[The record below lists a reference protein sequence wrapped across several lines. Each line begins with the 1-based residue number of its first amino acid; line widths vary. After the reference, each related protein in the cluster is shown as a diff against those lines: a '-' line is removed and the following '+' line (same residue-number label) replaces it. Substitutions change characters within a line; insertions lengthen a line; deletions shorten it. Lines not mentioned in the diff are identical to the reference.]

1 MRILVLTTAPRQ
13 PDNHLLWEGLR
24 EFADVEIHYFSK
36 QEQKSLGAVLSR
48 FDFSLYDRV
57 ICDLLF
63 RYLVRQRRVLSRISR
78 LLIYEEDACQ
88 EFIEGSK
95 WEGAF
100 STFYLKLPNARIVL
114 TGFQVCQKFQEMG
127 VDAHFLPKGFDSSK
141 LYNMGLER
149 DIPLGFVGR
158 LDSDTYKQRREF
170 LQRAEKK
177 FGLQILRAEPGD
189 EYRKLLNRIKVFV
202 SADIGLGEY
211 MAKNFEAM
219 ACGCVLLAFKQGCGE
234 EEALGLESGIHWL
247 LYEGQEQFELFVE
260 MLMTDTGLSDAL
272 ACAGQMEAKQRFD
285 YSAQAQ
291 SLFSLLVLPSGPAL
305 KRMSL
310 WQRLLGLKFQIG
322 GHRGN

>member
-1 MRILVLTTAPRQ
+1 MRILVLATAPRQ

-36 QEQKSLGAVLSR
+36 QEQKSLDAVLSR

-57 ICDLLF
+57 VCDLLF
-63 RYLVRQRRVLSRISR
+63 RYLVRQRRVLSRISG

-88 EFIEGSK
+88 EFIESSK
-95 WEGAF
+95 WKGAF
-100 STFYLKLPNARIVL
+100 STFYRKLPNARIVL
-114 TGFQVCQKFQEMG
+114 TGFQVCRKFQEMG

-170 LQRAEKK
+170 LQRAEKE

-219 ACGCVLLAFKQGCGE
+219 ACGCVVLAFEQGNGE
-234 EEALGLESGIHWL
+234 EDALGLKSGQNVILYDGQIKFDIFISRLLLDESLAASIANA
-247 LYEGQEQFELFVE
+247 GQFLAEQSFDYAAQSRFFFELLQLPFLNVARR
-260 MLMTDTGLSDAL
+260 L
-272 ACAGQMEAKQRFD
+272 
-285 YSAQAQ
+285 
-291 SLFSLLVLPSGPAL
+291 SLLRRLAL
-305 KRMSL
+305 FKL
-310 WQRLLGLKFQIG
+310 WPRS
-322 GHRGN
+322 